1 MTFAPL
7 VFWLFYAWCVLQHV
21 KENISWP
28 RGAEIAQGV
37 VLLLLLLAGLG
48 VFR

>member
-7 VFWLFYAWCVLQHV
+7 VYWLFFTWCCLQHV
-21 KENISWP
+21 KEHVSFRAGP
-28 RGAEIAQGV
+28 EIAQGV